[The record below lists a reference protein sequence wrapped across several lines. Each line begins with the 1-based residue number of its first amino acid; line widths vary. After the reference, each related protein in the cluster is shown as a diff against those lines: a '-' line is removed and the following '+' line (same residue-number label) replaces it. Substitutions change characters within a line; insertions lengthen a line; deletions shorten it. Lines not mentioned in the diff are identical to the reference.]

1 MAQMPAGRFL
11 HVFYAGRP
19 LFRPRCALND
29 VTQKNSRDAPHAV
42 VVDDDALI
50 LMDATSILE
59 DAGFQVLEAMNVAQ
73 ALDVLE
79 RHHPMVQLLFTDVQM
94 PGGQDGFDLA
104 RQTAERW
111 PHIAVVVASGRAEPT
126 PGRNGARPTAA
137 PVWRKRRRER
147 LEKDIGNSG
156 QRVVDVECMQSTST
170 TR

>member
-11 HVFYAGRP
+11 HVFYAGRL

-79 RHHPMVQLLFTDVQM
+79 RHHPKVQLLFTDVQM

-104 RQTAERW
+104 RKTAERW
-111 PHIAVVVASGRAEPT
+111 PHIAVVVASGRAAPR
-126 PGRNGARPTAA
+126 PGDLPQGATFISKPFSAEIVRQHVRDSMPD
-137 PVWRKRRRER
+137 
-147 LEKDIGNSG
+147 EK
-156 QRVVDVECMQSTST
+156 QPKMLKE
-170 TR
+170 